1 MNPKRLLRPD
11 RRRTVPPQFSWVDH
25 RLVRQQRLRD
35 CEPPAWAL
43 YLFLVTVADAEGLS
57 YYSEASLVRHLGIE
71 PLSLARARQ
80 QLVHAG
86 VVAYEKPLYQV
97 LGLDEP
103 GAVVTSPRSGEVR
116 SAGDIL
122 RAVLGSSGGKP

>member
-11 RRRTVPPQFSWVDH
+11 RRRVIPPQFSWVDH
-25 RLVRQQRLRD
+25 RLVRHQRLSD
-35 CEPPAWAL
+35 CQPSAWAL
-43 YLFLVTVADAEGLS
+43 YLFLVAVADAEGLS
-57 YYSEASLVRHLGIE
+57 FYSDASLVRHLGLE
-71 PLSLARARQ
+71 PVLLAQARQ
-80 QLVHAG
+80 QLVNAG

-103 GAVVTSPRSGEVR
+103 GAASPPRSGEVR

-122 RAVLGSSGGKP
+122 RAVLGSSGGTP

>member
-71 PLSLARARQ
+71 PVILVRARQ

-103 GAVVTSPRSGEVR
+103 APVSSPRVGEMR

-122 RAVLGSSGGKP
+122 RAVLGPSGGTP

>member
-25 RLVRQQRLRD
+25 RLVRNQRLRE

-71 PLSLARARQ
+71 AVTLARARQ

-103 GAVVTSPRSGEVR
+103 GAVSSPRRGGMR